1 MHELPIIARVLDLAT
16 ASAPPGSEIVRIR
29 LRVGYLCDAEPLWL
43 ERYFRI
49 SARGTQAE
57 LAELVVTREA
67 GPTAA
72 DGTAVGAAGAK
83 AGAPHGTAGTPT
95 AAGAAGA
102 KAGAPSGTAGS
113 PPSAG
118 ASGPDRSAADAAFG
132 YVLESIEVR
141 DAPRRNG
148 P

>member
-1 MHELPIIARVLDLAT
+1 MRARRLAAYSPIVHELPIIARVLDLAT
-16 ASAPPGSEIVRIR
+16 ASAPPGAEIVRIR

-49 SARGTQAE
+49 AARGTPAE
-57 LAELVVTREA
+57 LAELVVTRGA
-67 GPTAA
+67 GPAGDEEAA
-72 DGTAVGAAGAK
+72 GASGAK
-83 AGAPHGTAGTPT
+83 AGAPRGTAGTPT
-95 AAGAAGA
+95 A
-102 KAGAPSGTAGS
+102 
-113 PPSAG
+113 AG

>member
-16 ASAPPGSEIVRIR
+16 ASAPPGAEIVRIR

-49 SARGTQAE
+49 AARGTPAE
-57 LAELVVTREA
+57 RAALVVAREA

-72 DGTAVGAAGAK
+72 DGAAGAK
-83 AGAPHGTAGTPT
+83 VRAPRGTEGSPS
-95 AAGAAGA
+95 AAGAEDGA
-102 KAGAPSGTAGS
+102 A
-113 PPSAG
+113 
-118 ASGPDRSAADAAFG
+118 GPDRSDADAAFG